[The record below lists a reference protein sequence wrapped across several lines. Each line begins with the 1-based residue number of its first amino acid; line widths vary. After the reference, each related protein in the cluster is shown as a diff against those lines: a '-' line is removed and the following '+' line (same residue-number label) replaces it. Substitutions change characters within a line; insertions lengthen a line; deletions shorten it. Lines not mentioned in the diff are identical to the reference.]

1 MDPLIPSNTHMSWL
15 LFALAS
21 YVLCSIPFGRLI
33 SKKIADIDITQE
45 GSRNVGATNVARII
59 GFKWGILTL
68 LLDTLKG
75 FIPVFLF
82 KAIFPDFGLGL
93 TVVALASLLGHQFSI
108 FLKLRGGKGVA
119 TALGI
124 YLAISPIHTL
134 VVLLFFVIVVYIFDF
149 VSLGSIL
156 SAALMPLLLL
166 FSGEPKV
173 NVLTSLVMA
182 VLIWV
187 KHKENIRRLFK
198 KEEIR
203 WRTPASPSEDQ
214 GDDPVRRR
222 NKNE

>member
-1 MDPLIPSNTHMSWL
+1 M
-15 LFALAS
+15 
-21 YVLCSIPFGRLI
+21 
-33 SKKIADIDITQE
+33 
-45 GSRNVGATNVARII
+45 GSRNVGATNVARVI

-68 LLDTLKG
+68 FLDALKG
-75 FIPVFLF
+75 FIPAFLF
-82 KAIFPDFGLGL
+82 RSFFPDFDLGL

-124 YLAISPIHTL
+124 YLAISPGYTL
-134 VVLLFFVIVVYIFDF
+134 VVLLFFVLTVYIFDY

-166 FSGEPKV
+166 FSGTPKV
-173 NVLTSLVMA
+173 SVLTALVIA

-187 KHKENIRRLFK
+187 KHRENIGRLFRG
-198 KEEIR
+198 EEIR
-203 WRTPASPSEDQ
+203 WRKPVNPSDNQ
-214 GDDPVRRR
+214 GDDPVHHR